1 MKLILRSILALAIAG
16 SPLVAGQEPQE
27 EKPKPEEKKETP
39 KPKPET
45 KPKQELVTEDKAK
58 PMHESKPKAPGRDAM
73 GPRLFHRKTQRPK
86 AGKVQQ
92 HSLGTPTNWRA
103 PAVLSGSSSKNAI
116 G

>member
-1 MKLILRSILALAIAG
+1 MKFILSSILALAIAS
-16 SPLVAGQEPQE
+16 SPLLAGQEPQE

-58 PMHESKPKAPGRDAM
+58 PMHESKPKAPGRDVT
-73 GPRLFHRKTQRPK
+73 GPRLFHRKTQHPK
-86 AGKVQQ
+86 AH
-92 HSLGTPTNWRA
+92 HSSWTPTNW
-103 PAVLSGSSSKNAI
+103 PSELSSKNAI